1 LVADFGIA
9 RAMPFT
15 TFAMAEARLTEAGLA
30 LGTPAYMSPEQA
42 AADPDLNNRTDIYSL
57 GCVLYEMLAGDA
69 PFVGGTQASIALQ
82 QVSAPPPHVSIKRSD
97 VALSVDDLVARA
109 MAVPRENRFD
119 SAAELA
125 RELDVAI
132 RDVVSLAPSKVGRS
146 RDRSIAVLSF
156 DNLNADSEGDFF
168 ADGIAE
174 DIIDALTHLD
184 GLRVIPRTSAF
195 AFKGKHHD
203 LRSIAATLRVE
214 TVLQGSVRRFGN
226 RLRITAQLIDASDGF
241 QLWSE
246 RYERDLTDVFAIQ
259 DEIAKAIALRLRV
272 MLRDPERR
280 LIRPPTD
287 NLTAYELF
295 LEGRAALARRGRFLR
310 SAVDRLEAAVS
321 LDADF
326 AQAHAALA
334 ESLALLAYHG
344 MAKPALVSVRAM
356 NASVRA
362 VALGVDVAEAHMAF
376 GICSLLFNFD
386 RKTASDGFERAKSIG
401 PKNVGVLTGRM
412 QWLHGTIRGRYG
424 DAISEG
430 ELAIALDPLNG
441 HALARL
447 SQSHQCNGNH
457 DEALSYAR
465 RAVAVDPLSFLG
477 RNSLIFALGEC
488 GDSQGAIAAAE
499 EALEMSGRH
508 PWLLAFLAAIY
519 DQIGDLPRAKSLH
532 DEALARAAR
541 EYVQPVVLAVTA
553 AASGKLDDAFAYSVN
568 AIDEG
573 DPAVTTLFQPGFPFA
588 RRIRADPRF
597 ADLCTRIGWE
607 VPFE

>member
-1 LVADFGIA
+1 
-9 RAMPFT
+9 
-15 TFAMAEARLTEAGLA
+15 
-30 LGTPAYMSPEQA
+30 
-42 AADPDLNNRTDIYSL
+42 
-57 GCVLYEMLAGDA
+57 
-69 PFVGGTQASIALQ
+69 
-82 QVSAPPPHVSIKRSD
+82 
-97 VALSVDDLVARA
+97 
-109 MAVPRENRFD
+109 
-119 SAAELA
+119 
-125 RELDVAI
+125 
-132 RDVVSLAPSKVGRS
+132 
-146 RDRSIAVLSF
+146 
-156 DNLNADSEGDFF
+156 
-168 ADGIAE
+168 
-174 DIIDALTHLD
+174 
-184 GLRVIPRTSAF
+184 
-195 AFKGKHHD
+195 
-203 LRSIAATLRVE
+203 
-214 TVLQGSVRRFGN
+214 VLQGSVRRFGN
-226 RLRITAQLIDASDGF
+226 RLRITAQLIDPSDGF